1 MFTNNKPQ
9 KNKQV
14 YNKVIKEPNKKY
26 ESNFP
31 FPVKQVSINF
41 KNFILQCKR
50 ISPLQKTTFGV
61 KNFIQNKGLG

>member
-31 FPVKQVSINF
+31 FPVKQV
-41 KNFILQCKR
+41 
-50 ISPLQKTTFGV
+50 
-61 KNFIQNKGLG
+61 